1 VDGHRDGQLA
11 PLKLRLRAGGLL
23 VTMTKLIAAPLAPS
37 AARGVQWRCRNQAAH
52 LGLVLMMDGSGSLGA
67 TMEGAR
73 GSIIEEDLELSC

>member
-1 VDGHRDGQLA
+1 
-11 PLKLRLRAGGLL
+11 
-23 VTMTKLIAAPLAPS
+23 
-37 AARGVQWRCRNQAAH
+37 VQWRCRNQAAH